1 MIQYQIANIY
11 MNQGKNDEA
20 LEILKNLE
28 ENMPKEAPIYIS
40 IGKIYKSKKDYKKA
54 LDYFNKAID
63 LDPKDSNL
71 AKTLIERLQIET
83 SKNSLIN
90 I

>member
-1 MIQYQIANIY
+1 MIQYQIATIY
-11 MNQGKNDEA
+11 INQGKNDEA
-20 LEILKNLE
+20 LEILKSLE

-71 AKTLIERLQIET
+71 AKTLIERLEAEAGQI
-83 SKNSLIN
+83 N
-90 I
+90 

>member
-1 MIQYQIANIY
+1 

-40 IGKIYKSKKDYKKA
+40 IGKIYKSKQDYKKA

-71 AKTLIERLQIET
+71 AKTLIERLQIEAE
-83 SKNSLIN
+83 IA
-90 I
+90 